1 MNVKHIINVLRIAY
15 HAPIKTPLG
24 RWNIHNNTQTK
35 LKIQYANEDNCG
47 TSGNYSEYT
56 EQIKETQELDELYVY
71 MMGTESLPDT
81 FHTKR

>member
-56 EQIKETQELDELYVY
+56 EQIKENQELDELYVY

>member
-1 MNVKHIINVLRIAY
+1 VY
-15 HAPIKTPLG
+15 HAPVKTPLG

-71 MMGTESLPDT
+71 MMGSESLPDS

>member
-35 LKIQYANEDNCG
+35 LKIQYANEDKCG

-81 FHTKR
+81 FHTKC

>member
-24 RWNIHNNTQTK
+24 RWNINNNTQTK

-56 EQIKETQELDELYVY
+56 AEINQNQELDELYVY
-71 MMGTESLPDT
+71 MMGTESLPDRLN
-81 FHTKR
+81 TKR